1 MFNKKVKEHNDLG
14 DLKKVNSEI
23 LDLYKEIR
31 HYIKSNKNRLLLEQ
45 IDKIDLDLDY
55 KSVLMQSLNGEQID
69 NEVKLSSMI
78 KSALLDAQELLF
90 KGTEYGVQLALNR
103 VNNISLDRKIAKSPF
118 LVEGYAKFD
127 KELWNVIKLRELAYG
142 EITRLK
148 QKQDDITRTALNETD
163 PMMRVRYF
171 EDIRV
176 LEKDILRLE
185 NEAHGYD
192 TVQTALHSEEV
203 LKNVLRD
210 YITDKKEKVE
220 LIKFE
225 NTVNQY
231 RSE

>member
-1 MFNKKVKEHNDLG
+1 MFNKKVKEHNDIG

-31 HYIKSNKNRLLLEQ
+31 RYIKSIKNRLLLEQ

-55 KSVLMQSLNGEQID
+55 KSVLMQSLTGEQID
-69 NEVKLSSMI
+69 NEIKLSSMI
-78 KSALLDAQELLF
+78 KVALLDAQELLF

-192 TVQTALHSEEV
+192 TLQTALHSEEV

-210 YITDKKEKVE
+210 YITDKKEKIE